1 MSKLNELDKSITELE
16 EQTGILKS
24 NNKILSKV
32 SEIKESLDS
41 SVKKISENNK
51 GFEEIRKNLN
61 SELEKI
67 TNQIAL
73 LEKANESFINDLTSA
88 NKKVIRELE
97 DGLISKLDRLSSE
110 IQNALRSEVNQLEK
124 SVKNDIAERFNQLND
139 NQKSL
144 FKEQEVNT
152 KLLVEANSKS
162 IKTLNY
168 VLIGL
173 SIGLLIIGLL
183 GLSN

>member
-51 GFEEIRKNLN
+51 GFEEIRKNLS

-67 TNQIAL
+67 TNQITL
-73 LEKANESFINDLTSA
+73 LEKSNASFIDDLTST

-97 DGLISKLDRLSSE
+97 DTLMSKLDRLSTE
-110 IQNALRSEVNQLEK
+110 MQNALRSEVAHLEK

-139 NQKSL
+139 NQKLL
-144 FKEQEVNT
+144 FKDQEANT

-183 GLSN
+183 THQ

>member
-51 GFEEIRKNLN
+51 GFEEIRKNLS

-67 TNQIAL
+67 TNQITL
-73 LEKANESFINDLTSA
+73 LEKSNASFIDDLTST

-97 DGLISKLDRLSSE
+97 DTLMSKLDRLSTE
-110 IQNALRSEVNQLEK
+110 MQNALRSEVAQLEK
-124 SVKNDIAERFNQLND
+124 SMKNDIAERFNQLND

-144 FKEQEVNT
+144 FKEQETNT
-152 KLLVEANSKS
+152 KQLVEVNSKS

-173 SIGLLIIGLL
+173 SIGLLIIGV
-183 GLSN
+183 LSLSK